1 MAGIKV
7 TDLPVLGAAAADDV
21 LYIVDTST
29 NTSKQIEVEDFVGY
43 KVYTA
48 LLTQSGTDAPVATVL
63 KNTIGTITLSYSEEG
78 GYLINCVGNL
88 FTADKTVVFCSSIV
102 LGDASAT
109 DFKYLYSFPRT
120 EGSVGL
126 NLFKIDFGTPEYIT
140 TDGFTTASIE
150 IRVYP

>member
-7 TDLPVLGAAAADDV
+7 TDLDVLGAAAADDV

-48 LLTQSGTDAPVATVL
+48 ILTQTGTDAPVATVL
-63 KNTIGTITLSYSEEG
+63 KNTLGGDIVYTYDSVGQYVGTLSGAFSENKTF
-78 GYLINCVGNL
+78 LMINQ
-88 FTADKTVVFCSSIV
+88 TAFENGINYVNYADWNSVNTIRIQTSETTVSR
-102 LGDASAT
+102 LDNQLKNT
-109 DFKYLYSFPRT
+109 
-120 EGSVGL
+120 
-126 NLFKIDFGTPEYIT
+126 
-140 TDGFTTASIE
+140 SIE